1 MASVVSFESRTDW
14 RAYPQPRAL
23 RLVEP
28 CRQPYPRLA
37 RRPSRAVYQ
46 RRRVLAALA
55 GLGLVLTV
63 ARAGAALGGSTLAS
77 SGRLPHVQQVVV
89 QPGDSLWSI
98 AKRVAPGH
106 DPRPIVDALA
116 AALGSSALAP
126 GETIPV
132 PAP

>member
-1 MASVVSFESRTDW
+1 MAAVVSFEPRTDW
-14 RAYPQPRAL
+14 RACPQPRAL

-28 CRQPYPRLA
+28 CRQPHPRLA

-89 QPGDSLWSI
+89 RPGDSLWSI
-98 AKRVAPGH
+98 AQRAAPGH
-106 DPRPIVDALA
+106 DPRPIVDALEA
-116 AALGSSALAP
+116 AHGSAALTP
-126 GETIPV
+126 GEPISV
-132 PAP
+132 PTP